1 MDKQTQL
8 WNEYQSLRSEMTQ
21 ADTLNY
27 QTMGGL
33 IAVSGGILTAGF
45 NQVNPSLKLFVF
57 LCVYSVTIPGYRLL
71 QGNRRRIWRI
81 STYIRTFL
89 EPNFEFIQWETR
101 LEKSRR
107 LKTTSQRQ
115 SLSSLVGTN
124 EWFIIT
130 LLDMIAGLGAIIA
143 LIQIYSASQ
152 NQWCI
157 VGIVAIVLLNI
168 LWLFNT
174 LNQEAK
180 LRRLGTVEQNFL
192 DSWQVLAESNL
203 PKTEETLDKQSL
215 FD

>member
-33 IAVSGGILTAGF
+33 VAVSGSILTTGF
-45 NQVNPSLKLFVF
+45 NQVDPSLKLFVF
-57 LCVYSVTIPGYRLL
+57 LCVYSITIPGYRLL

-130 LLDMIAGLGAIIA
+130 LLDTIAGIGSVIA
-143 LIQIYSASQ
+143 LIQLYSSSQ
-152 NQWCI
+152 NLWCI
-157 VGIVAIVLLNI
+157 AGIVAVVLFNF
-168 LWLFNT
+168 LWVCNT
-174 LNQEAK
+174 LNQETK

-192 DSWQVLAESNL
+192 GSWQILAESDL
-203 PKTEETLDKQSL
+203 RETNKNDR
-215 FD
+215 

>member
-27 QTMGGL
+27 QTMGGVV
-33 IAVSGGILTAGF
+33 AVSASILAAGF
-45 NQVNPSLKLFVF
+45 NQVDPSLKLFVF
-57 LCVYSVTIPGYRLL
+57 LCVYSITIPGYRLL

-130 LLDMIAGLGAIIA
+130 ILDIIAGLGAVIA
-143 LIQIYSASQ
+143 LIQLYSASQ
-152 NQWCI
+152 NQWCTA
-157 VGIVAIVLLNI
+157 GIVAIVLLNI
-168 LWLFNT
+168 LWVFNT
-174 LNQEAK
+174 LNQETK

-192 DSWQVLAESNL
+192 DSWQILAESDL
-203 PKTEETLDKQSL
+203 HKTEEKT
-215 FD
+215 